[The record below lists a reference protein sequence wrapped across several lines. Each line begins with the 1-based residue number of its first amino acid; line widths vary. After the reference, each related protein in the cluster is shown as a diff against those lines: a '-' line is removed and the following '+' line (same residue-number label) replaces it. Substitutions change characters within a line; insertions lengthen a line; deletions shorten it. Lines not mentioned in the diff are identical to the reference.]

1 VDDNTVKTLFLPFE
15 LGAVPVPRSDGRWVF
30 LNAEVPKY
38 SADDFRSCLSC
49 VQGFRTGFIDL
60 QRAGY
65 STLPELDASASFAGA
80 LVLLGKHREQNRR
93 NINMAL
99 GCTIIGSTV
108 LIAGAKTSGI
118 ESMRKEMAAVLPVGP
133 SWSKHH
139 AQVFPLTRTSNWTMP
154 SQEHAVH
161 IEAEGLHFQT
171 AAGMFSHKAVDAG
184 SALLAGYLGGLKG
197 NGADFGAGWGYLSC
211 MALSKSV
218 DIRSMHLF
226 EADYASLNA
235 AKTNLTKSF
244 PNALASFSW
253 TDLAQEPPKEKFD
266 FIIMNPPFHA
276 GRHAEAGIGRRMI
289 EVAAASLKQGGELWM
304 VANKQLPYE
313 ETLQKQFRRFERI
326 VDDRLYKVIRAIR

>member
-1 VDDNTVKTLFLPFE
+1 VHDNAVRTLFLPFE
-15 LGAVPVPRSDGRWVF
+15 SGAVPVPGADRRWLF
-30 LNAEVPKY
+30 LNAEVPKH
-38 SADDFRSCLSC
+38 SADDFRSCLTC
-49 VQGFRTGFIDL
+49 IQGFRPRFIDL

-65 STLPELDASASFAGA
+65 TTLPELDARAGFAGA

-93 NINMAL
+93 NINLAL

-108 LIAGAKTSGI
+108 LIAGARTSGV
-118 ESMRKEMAAVLPVGP
+118 ESMRKEMAAVLPVGR
-133 SWSKHH
+133 SWSKNH
-139 AQVFPLTRTSNWTMP
+139 AQVFQLARIPNWAMP
-154 SQEHAVH
+154 SHEPAAH
-161 IEAEGLHFQT
+161 IEAGGLRFET

-184 SALLAGYLGGLKG
+184 SALFAGYLGSLKG

-211 MALSKSV
+211 MALSKSAS
-218 DIRSMHLF
+218 IQSIHLF
-226 EADYASLNA
+226 EADFASLEA
-235 AKTNLTKSF
+235 AQTNLTKSF
-244 PNALASFSW
+244 PNAFASFSW

-289 EVAAASLKQGGELWM
+289 EVAAASLKSGGELLM

-313 ETLQKQFRRFERI
+313 DTLQKQFRRFERI